1 MGSGD
6 EGIHL
11 ILRETNSSMW
21 SEENPKGLGA
31 DRDSLVVVD

>member
-6 EGIHL
+6 KGIHL
-11 ILRETNSSMW
+11 ILRGTNSFMW
-21 SEENPKGLGA
+21 SEENLKELGA